1 MMRIRSLLSSAVLLI
16 TAASAS
22 AQEANPV
29 GREAKIHNALSA
41 GPVSI
46 TEAASVVDYDESV
59 LRRGTNGWT
68 CFPDFPGTPA
78 NDPSCLDEEWLR
90 WMHAFMNR
98 EDPEVNGIG
107 IAYMLQGDAVAS
119 NSDPF
124 ATEPPAGQDW
134 LYDPPHLMIVS
145 PDPEL
150 YRRYTTDP
158 TNGGPWVMFANT
170 PYQHIM
176 VPVAARLGGS
186 R

>member
-1 MMRIRSLLSSAVLLI
+1 MMHIRLLLSAAVLPLV
-16 TAASAS
+16 AASAS

-29 GREAKIHNALSA
+29 GREAKIHNALTA
-41 GPVSI
+41 GPASI
-46 TEAASVVDYDESV
+46 TGAAAVMDFDNSV
-59 LRRGTNGWT
+59 LREGTNGWT

-78 NDPSCLDEEWLR
+78 NDPSCMDEESLR
-90 WMHAFMNR
+90 LYQAFLNR
-98 EDPEVNGIG
+98 EEPEVTGIG

-134 LYDPPHLMIVS
+134 QYDPPHLMLIS

-150 YRRYTTDP
+150 YRRFPTDP
-158 TNGGPWVMFANT
+158 ANGGPWVMFANT

-176 VPVAARLGGS
+176 VPVAARIGS
-186 R
+186 SR